1 MAGAAPA
8 AFADDISVASKKL
21 ADASY
26 PLIQSIDWG
35 RSPVLTKW
43 LGEAGA
49 KWTPNKIAYAVEST
63 LKLGLAMDQGL
74 IVKAVQ
80 AHDKAILDAMKDPK
94 LVTPLADHEEV
105 TEAIARMIASAP
117 PALVKDVFNYYLNVG
132 LNDLNRNWFKT
143 LNEEDARKAYEAF
156 LELKDVVYAS
166 GPKGSAAVVSAA
178 PDYSDKLGGAAK
190 ALADASYPLIKKIDW
205 ERTPVL
211 TKWLDD
217 SAAKW
222 NPEKIAAA
230 VDSTLQLG
238 VAMDQDLV
246 RKSVAAHDAAI
257 LHSVGKFGLKAP
269 LADHEAVT
277 ESIVRMLASAPPEK
291 VKAVFD
297 AYSEVGLQDLNKE
310 WFAKMTPASA
320 EAAYK
325 TFLALSE
332 VVKVS

>member
-8 AFADDISVASKKL
+8 AFADDIGAASKKL

-26 PLIQSIDWG
+26 PLIQAIDWG
-35 RSPVLTKW
+35 KSPVLTKW
-43 LGEAGA
+43 LSESGA
-49 KWTPNKIAYAVEST
+49 NWGPTKIAAAVEST
-63 LKLGLAMDQGL
+63 LKLGLAMDQDL
-74 IVKAVQ
+74 VVKAVQ
-80 AHDKAILDAMKDPK
+80 AHDKAIMDAMNNPK

-117 PALVKDVFNYYLNVG
+117 PALVKDVFNRYLGVG
-132 LNDLNRNWFKT
+132 LKDLNQDWFKT
-143 LNEEDARKAYEAF
+143 LNEEDARKAYQAF

-166 GPKGSAAVVSAA
+166 GPKGASAVATAS

-190 ALADASYPLIKKIDW
+190 VLADASYPLVQNIKW

-211 TKWLDD
+211 TKWLEN
-217 SAAKW
+217 SAATW
-222 NPEKIAAA
+222 SPQKIAAA
-230 VDSTLQLG
+230 VDSTLKLS
-238 VAMDQDLV
+238 VAMDQGLV
-246 RKSVAAHDAAI
+246 KKSVAAHDVAI
-257 LHSVGKFGLKAP
+257 LHSMGKPGLQAP

-297 AYSEVGLQDLNKE
+297 TYSQVGLQGLNKE
-310 WFAKMTPASA
+310 WFAKMTPADA
-320 EAAYK
+320 QAAYK